1 MIEEVCGISR
11 ENFISFCTR
20 LKIPAK
26 EGKREREEGEEPTT
40 SALIPMELIRTQIYL
55 LDEILE
61 GLSRGIHKFFVLKC
75 RQSGTTTL
83 GLAFILYWA
92 FKHDGM
98 VFDFIADSQKRQAIN
113 RKLLIGMVK
122 SLKDHPEWSQETED
136 NNRELISFAN
146 ESFINWDNANSSDEG
161 GLGRGIGLIGCWGTE
176 LGRWKDQEGVKS
188 LMSALAKKN
197 PVRFHCFEGTSTGP
211 GLFKDYWNEKA
222 TGAKSIFIGWWL
234 HPDYDLDLDDTKE
247 RQQYQVYWEG
257 MPRLEREEAKW
268 VEAVKTRYGFEVTKT
283 QLAWWRYTLKEEYAG
298 RVGLMY
304 QEYPPL
310 PEYAWQYGGKG
321 FIGAPALAAA
331 QNISLAFEPK
341 ARYFRFEF
349 GRTIYDLAITE
360 VSAESDWYDL
370 IIWEAPSEGPFVRY
384 AISMDPAYGASED
397 CDAAAIQVL
406 RCYSDCAVQVA
417 EWTNTELPAHQLAW
431 VLLELAGAYRS
442 ETMVNIELQG
452 NGYAVQAEIQR
463 IHDEVAGGY
472 GERTNEKGEL
482 TEFGKLTRIFGDM
495 RFFLY
500 SRQDSVRKSQSSYNW
515 ITTGRNK
522 PILLETYRDF
532 FERGLLEIRSKG
544 LIEES
549 SQIMRDPRS
558 GRLVTGEQDHRL
570 MAMAIA
576 LQSYLQVLETDI
588 GGNEAFSKKRA
599 LEMQAMDPNDP
610 EGEGREKVLDASPQA
625 VVRSRVR
632 AFEDKVVAEGQ
643 EELELAREQIET
655 YSQGL
660 PFIRHRS

>member
-26 EGKREREEGEEPTT
+26 EGGPDQEGG
-40 SALIPMELIRTQIYL
+40 SALIPMELMRTQVYL
-55 LDEILE
+55 VDEILE
-61 GLSRGIHKFFVLKC
+61 GLARGVHKFYVLKC
-75 RQSGTTTL
+75 RQSGTTTV
-83 GLAFILYWA
+83 GLAFILYWC

-98 VFDFIADSQKRQAIN
+98 FFSFIADSQQRVMVN
-113 RKLLIGMVK
+113 RSLLGGMVR
-122 SLKDHPEWSQETED
+122 SLKDHPEWRQEVLE
-136 NNRELISFAN
+136 NNREVIAFAN
-146 ESFINWDNANSSDEG
+146 ESRIVWANANSSDEG
-161 GLGRGIGLIGCWGTE
+161 GLGRGMGLIGCWGTE

-211 GLFKDYWNEKA
+211 GLFKDYWSEQA

-234 HPDYDLDLDDTKE
+234 HSDYDLDLEDPKE
-247 RQQYQVYWEG
+247 KQQYEVYWKG
-257 MPRLEREEAKW
+257 MPRVDREESKW
-268 VEAVKTRYGFEVTKT
+268 IEQVKTRYGYEVSTT
-283 QLAWWRYTLKEEYAG
+283 QIAWWRYTLKEEYAG

-331 QNISLAFEPK
+331 QNISLAHEPK
-341 ARYFRFEF
+341 RKFFRFEF
-349 GRTIYDLAITE
+349 GRTFQDLVVYE
-360 VSAESDWYDL
+360 VQENDWYDL
-370 IIWEAPSEGPFVRY
+370 IVWEPAAEGPFVRY
-384 AISMDPAYGASED
+384 AIAMDPAHGASED

-406 RCYSDCAVQVA
+406 RCYSDCCVQVA
-417 EWTNTELPAHQLAW
+417 EWVNTEIPAYQLAW
-431 VLLELAGAYRS
+431 VFLELTGTYLS
-442 ETMVNIELQG
+442 ETMINIELQG
-452 NGYAVQAEIQR
+452 GGQAVHNEIARLTSDVASGYEP
-463 IHDEVAGGY
+463 
-472 GERTNEKGEL
+472 
-482 TEFGKLTRIFGDM
+482 KLAKIISGS
-495 RFFLY
+495 RFYLY
-500 SRQDSVRKSQSSYNW
+500 RRADSVRKSTSSYNW

-522 PILLETYRDF
+522 PQLLETFRDF
-532 FERGLLEIRSKG
+532 FDRGLLEVRSRE
-544 LIEES
+544 LIEEA
-549 SQIMRDPRS
+549 SQIMRDPRT
-558 GRLVTGEQDHRL
+558 GRLNTGEQDHRL

-576 LQSYLQVLETDI
+576 LQTYLQVLETDI

-610 EGEGREKVLDASPQA
+610 DGEGREKELDVSPQT
-625 VVRSRVR
+625 VLRRR
-632 AFEDKVVAEGQ
+632 ILEFKDQKDREGM